1 MVQLI
6 TWRQLVERSSISLSG
21 LKRLEKT
28 DPDFPKKI
36 LLSPQRVAFTEASV
50 DAWMAKMVKRSPS
63 IWGAS

>member
-6 TWRQLVERSSISLSG
+6 TWRQLVERSTISLSG

-36 LLSPQRVAFTEASV
+36 IISRARVAFTEAAA
-50 DAWMAKMVKRSPS
+50 DEWLEKLLERSPTIEGRS
-63 IWGAS
+63 